1 MRLANKVALITGGA
15 SGIGRATASL
25 FAAEGADVV
34 IADRDGAAVESVAR
48 EIGDRATAAVMDVS
62 RAAEVTAGVAAAA
75 ARHGRIDI
83 LVNNAGYGARGS
95 VVEIEEDAWDALMAT
110 NLKGVYLCAKAV
122 IPLMVDQGGGVI
134 VNTGSYTASAAI
146 RDRAAYVAS
155 KGGVV
160 ALSRAMALDH
170 IDQNIRVN
178 CIAPGTIFS
187 PYFDRMLAS
196 APDPEAM
203 RRELDGRAPIGRMGR
218 PDEIARAIL
227 FLASDDSAFV
237 VGSVLTA
244 DGGTTAW

>member
-15 SGIGRATASL
+15 SGIGRATAAL
-25 FAAEGADVV
+25 FAQEGAAVV
-34 IADRDGAAVESVAR
+34 IADRDGAEAERAARKIGPRTMAVE
-48 EIGDRATAAVMDVS
+48 MDVS
-62 RAAEVTAGVAAAA
+62 RAAQVAAGVEAAV

-83 LVNNAGYGARGS
+83 LVNNAGYGVRGS
-95 VVEIEEDAWDALMAT
+95 VVDTDEEAWDALMAA
-110 NLKGVYLCAKAV
+110 NLKGVFLCAKAV
-122 IPLMVDQGGGVI
+122 IPLMERQGGGVI

-187 PYFDRMLAS
+187 PYFDRMLAA

-203 RRELDGRAPIGRMGR
+203 RRDLDGRAPIGRMGR
-218 PDEIARAIL
+218 PDEIAKAIL
-227 FLASDDSAFV
+227 FLASDDSTFV

>member
-15 SGIGRATASL
+15 SGIGRATAAL
-25 FAAEGADVV
+25 FAHEGAAVV
-34 IADRDGAAVESVAR
+34 ISDRDGAEAERAAR
-48 EIGDRATAAVMDVS
+48 EIGPGAMAVEMDVS
-62 RAAEVTAGVAAAA
+62 RAAQVAAGVEAAV

-83 LVNNAGYGARGS
+83 LVNNAGYGVRGS
-95 VVEIEEDAWDALMAT
+95 VVETDEEAWDALMAA
-110 NLKGVYLCAKAV
+110 NLKGVFLCAKAV
-122 IPLMVDQGGGVI
+122 IPLMERQGGGVI

-178 CIAPGTIFS
+178 CIAPGTILS
-187 PYFDRMLAS
+187 PYFDRMLAA

-203 RRELDGRAPIGRMGR
+203 RRDLDGRAPIGRMGR
-218 PDEIARAIL
+218 PDEIAKAIL
-227 FLASDDSAFV
+227 FLASDDSTFV